1 MCLVAVS
8 LYANL
13 NVEYSKDYYKEGVAY
28 ISTNTYH
35 NSLPYYAA
43 HNSYAEFSMT
53 EYNHHF

>member
-1 MCLVAVS
+1 MAVS

-35 NSLPYYAA
+35 NSLPYYVA